1 MIFML
6 FTLEQLK
13 QIRMTQSEFN
23 IGLLKDG
30 ELVCRNSQYCKGKQ
44 VGIHGRMFGADL
56 MEELDA
62 VCAVFAAE
70 ICDTPWVVTKTMNI
84 EFVSPVLPNQIYKTY
99 VGIENIGTTSLHIKA
114 EIRKHS
120 VHTDRETLAIRC
132 NTIFVRINEEGEAI
146 KISDSVREKFGYQ
159 KLR

>member
-1 MIFML
+1 
-6 FTLEQLK
+6 
-13 QIRMTQSEFN
+13 MTQSEFN
-23 IGLLKDG
+23 IELLKNK
-30 ELVCRNSQYCKGKQ
+30 ELICRNSQFCKGKQ

-84 EFVSPVLPNQIYKTY
+84 EFMSPVLPNQIYKTY
-99 VGIENIGTTSLHIKA
+99 VGIKKIGNTSLTLTA

-120 VHTDRETLAIRC
+120 VHTEHETVALKAE
-132 NTIFVRINEEGEAI
+132 TIFVRINEEGEAI
-146 KISDSVREKFGYQ
+146 KISDSIRKKFGYESIG
-159 KLR
+159 

>member
-1 MIFML
+1 
-6 FTLEQLK
+6 
-13 QIRMTQSEFN
+13 MTQSEFN
-23 IGLLKDG
+23 IDLLKGG
-30 ELVCRNSQYCKGKQ
+30 EFICRNSQFCKGKQ
-44 VGIHGRMFGADL
+44 VGVHGRMFGADL

-70 ICDTPWVVTKTMNI
+70 IVDTPWVVTKKMEI

-120 VHTDRETLAIRC
+120 VHTDKETIAVKC
-132 NTIFVRINEEGEAI
+132 SAIFVRINEEGESI
-146 KISDSVREKFGYQ
+146 KISDSVREKFGYN
-159 KLR
+159 KLSK